1 MSQFI
6 TTEDGG
12 DGFGSQLLARIAGIT
27 YANYHNME
35 YIHFPIKTI
44 ILEDNPSISR
54 NSELEN
60 SNLLLKNI
68 MKNLQIKT
76 PNEVDEYSSISTYH
90 RVTIYNEINLNPNQY
105 LTEELL
111 NKFKNSYTLDPPD
124 YYSDEQLNVAIPIRR
139 GNDIR
144 SDDFNRY
151 VSSDVYNSIIQKLLE
166 RFDNAVVHIFSWND
180 PDLKIESDRIKYHV
194 TSDGGKEFL
203 SDFNALVHADILLVG
218 SSTFSLS
225 AAFFNKNLVLYNK
238 NIHRMD
244 GINPFVPTW
253 ENNFH
258 NIIGENNF

>member
-1 MSQFI
+1 MSQLI

-12 DGFGSQLLARIAGIT
+12 DGFGSQLLSRIAGIT
-27 YANYHNME
+27 YANCHNLE

-60 SNLLLKNI
+60 SNLLLESM

-76 PNEVDEYSSISTYH
+76 PNEVNEYSSINTYH
-90 RVTIYNEINLNPNQY
+90 RVNFYNEINSNPSQY
-105 LTEELL
+105 FTEDLL
-111 NKFKNSYTLDPPD
+111 NKFKNSYTSSPPD
-124 YYSDEQLNVAIPIRR
+124 YYENAKLNIAVHIRR

-144 SDDFNRY
+144 SDDFIRY
-151 VSSDVYNSIIQKLLE
+151 VSSDIYVNVVQKLLE
-166 RFDNAVVHIFSWND
+166 RFDNAVIHIFSWND
-180 PDLKIESDRIKYHV
+180 PDLKIESDRIKYHI

-225 AAFFNKNLVLYNK
+225 AGFFNKNLVLYNK
-238 NIHRMD
+238 KIHRM
-244 GINPFVPTW
+244 GINPFVPAW
-253 ENNFH
+253 ENNFQD
-258 NIIGENNF
+258 IIGEI

>member
-12 DGFGSQLLARIAGIT
+12 DGFGSQLLSRIAGIT
-27 YANYHNME
+27 YANYHKLE

-44 ILEDNPSISR
+44 ILEDNPSTSR

-60 SNLLLKNI
+60 SNLLLESI

-76 PNEVDEYSSISTYH
+76 PNEVNESSNINVYH
-90 RVTIYNEINLNPNQY
+90 RVMFYNEINLNSNQY
-105 LTEELL
+105 FSEDLL
-111 NKFKNSYTLDPPD
+111 NRFKDSYVMTPPD
-124 YYSDEQLNVAIPIRR
+124 YYPNDQLNISIHVRR

-144 SDDFNRY
+144 SDDFARY
-151 VSSDVYNSIIQKLLE
+151 VSSEIYNNIVEKLLQKYDNSII
-166 RFDNAVVHIFSWND
+166 HIFSWND
-180 PDLKIESDRIKYHV
+180 PDLKIKSDRIKYHI
-194 TSDGGKEFL
+194 TYDGGKEFL

-238 NIHRMD
+238 NIHRM
-244 GINPFVPTW
+244 GINPFVPIW
-253 ENNFH
+253 ENNFD